1 MGLINPLPDM
11 SLEFDP
17 AYEKEFIV
25 RISRGDA
32 AAFHAIYQY
41 YSPRV
46 YGKLLKVLKSKE
58 LAADI
63 LQDLFSIIWQKRAG
77 IDPEKSFG
85 AYLFRISD
93 NLVID
98 VFRKARRDQQ
108 LITQL
113 MNAGIE
119 EMENTESWLYRKENE
134 AWLNKAIESLP
145 PQRQMVFR
153 LCKLENRS
161 HEEVSRLLNISR
173 ATVNNHLVKAIQ
185 NLKSLAAG
193 NSDLARFLLLL
204 WLFE

>member
-1 MGLINPLPDM
+1 M
-11 SLEFDP
+11 SLEFNP

-25 RISRGDA
+25 RISQGDA

-46 YGKLLKVLKSKE
+46 FGKLLKVVKSKE

-63 LQDLFSIIWQKRAG
+63 LQDLFSIIWQKRAD
-77 IDPEKSFG
+77 IDPQKSFG
-85 AYLFRISD
+85 AYLFKISD

-98 VFRKARRDQQ
+98 VFRKAKRDQQ
-108 LITQL
+108 LISRL
-113 MNAGIE
+113 MSAGLE
-119 EMENTESWLYRKENE
+119 SLENTEEWLLRKENE
-134 AWLNKAIESLP
+134 AWLNKAIQSLP
-145 PQRQMVFR
+145 PQRQMVFK

-185 NLKSLAAG
+185 NLRALASG
-193 NSDLARFLLLL
+193 NSDLAGLLLL
-204 WLFE
+204 IWLFE